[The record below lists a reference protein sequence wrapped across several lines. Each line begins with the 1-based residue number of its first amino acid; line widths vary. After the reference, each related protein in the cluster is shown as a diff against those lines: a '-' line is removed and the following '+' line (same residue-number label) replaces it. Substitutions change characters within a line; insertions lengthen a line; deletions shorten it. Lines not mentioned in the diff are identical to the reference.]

1 MKRSKEFE
9 KRKKFVMELLGDP
22 LYKPMRLREIGS
34 LLRLDKGEK
43 KNFLR
48 CWMSFVPREK
58 LKLTTRADTA
68 KPPADIKKEEKRK
81 TVLNPR
87 RRTETAV
94 KETAEKN
101 TVRNSIFLKKTE
113 LLWKGLSLAITKV
126 LVS

>member
-1 MKRSKEFE
+1 MKRSKKFE

-43 KNFLR
+43 KELFEVLDEL
-48 CWMSFVPREK
+48 CAQEK

-94 KETAEKN
+94 KEIAEKN
-101 TVRNSIFLKKTE
+101 IARNIIFLKKTE
-113 LLWKGLSLAITKV
+113 LLWKGPSLVITRA